1 MALPDAADNVMQ
13 PLRHG
18 CAIWQTRN
26 TADHQP
32 APTPVEV
39 PPTRKANDGRSEEE
53 NI

>member
-1 MALPDAADNVMQ
+1 MALADAADNVMQ

-18 CAIWQTRN
+18 CAIWQTCK

-32 APTPVEV
+32 VETPAES
-39 PPTRKANDGRSEEE
+39 PPTRKANDGRSQEE